1 MYNSQTTP
9 FQKISNQLKI
19 MVNISIITTLGSR
32 ELLSFLVFSYLI
44 HDSLQQNRDRQHFVY
59 AKFSEISVINIRPSC
74 HFHHQV

>member
-32 ELLSFLVFSYLI
+32 ELLLFLVFSYLI
-44 HDSLQQNRDRQHFVY
+44 HDSLQQNRDRQQFCLCKV
-59 AKFSEISVINIRPSC
+59 F
-74 HFHHQV
+74 